1 MGRRVPSSVRQN
13 QVLPAAPGF
22 PNARK
27 APTALCISTRDVG
40 SLCPFPPSR
49 FVGIESSKSL
59 RLSLKA
65 AKSHSGLLYYSAV
78 IVH

>member
-40 SLCPFPPSR
+40 SLKSVP
-49 FVGIESSKSL
+49 SL
-59 RLSLKA
+59 RLVS
-65 AKSHSGLLYYSAV
+65 
-78 IVH
+78 